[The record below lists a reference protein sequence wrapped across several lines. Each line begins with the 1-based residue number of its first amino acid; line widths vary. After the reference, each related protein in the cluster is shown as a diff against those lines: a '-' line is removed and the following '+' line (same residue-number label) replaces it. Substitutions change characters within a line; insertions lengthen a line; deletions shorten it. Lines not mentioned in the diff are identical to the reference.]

1 MKQGVIYV
9 PGNVP
14 IYKYILLLETMP
26 NFNIFMISFKI
37 EGDFVYFFNI
47 FCFRL
52 SLLVELPRKT

>member
-9 PGNVP
+9 SGNVP

-37 EGDFVYFFNI
+37 EGDNILSIFLIYFVSY
-47 FCFRL
+47 
-52 SLLVELPRKT
+52 

>member
-47 FCFRL
+47 FCF
-52 SLLVELPRKT
+52 